1 MSCQAKNIVTERP
14 CILCL
19 HTEVALG
26 GDEAG
31 GQIESGNLEFYGM
44 GASGSHG
51 NRDNS

>member
-1 MSCQAKNIVTERP
+1 MSCQAKSIVTERP
-14 CILCL
+14 CIHCL

-31 GQIESGNLEFYGM
+31 GQIESGNPEFYGL

>member
-14 CILCL
+14 YILCL
-19 HTEVALG
+19 PTEVALG

-31 GQIESGNLEFYGM
+31 GQIESGNPGFYGL
-44 GASGSHG
+44 GASRSPS